1 MTDFLSNFFLIVLGA
16 TTGGI
21 LVSLFVIIQIKRHFF
36 RPKLY
41 FKNVQIVPTKGD
53 VSGDKFKWGGLIFT
67 GDLCNDSD
75 YWAYNVRIKDLY
87 AEFLPNARVKLL
99 DKTPLRL
106 ATDLPRTDNYKYF
119 QANTQLQNIKPGDKI
134 KTSIRILTKKEISL
148 SDYKQLIKELK
159 MIHIRTSVAYENSS
173 GHKVGTY
180 FWLDFQYARF
190 INFFGKGLNSGNFL
204 KNGQNEPNGTIK
216 IKSKII
222 EIEAEPF

>member
-1 MTDFLSNFFLIVLGA
+1 MADFIGNFFLIIIGA
-16 TTGGI
+16 FTGGA
-21 LVSLFVIIQIKRHFF
+21 LAGVIVIFQIKKHFF

-41 FKNVQIVPTKGD
+41 FKNVQIVPSKGD
-53 VSGDKFKWGGLIFT
+53 ITEDKFKWGGLIFT

-87 AEFLPNARVKLL
+87 AEFLPKTRVKLL

-106 ATDLPRTDNYKYF
+106 ATDLPRVDNYKYF
-119 QANTQLQNIKPGDKI
+119 QANTQLQNIKPGGKI
-134 KTSIRILTKKEISL
+134 SSSIRILTKKEISL
-148 SDYKQLIKELK
+148 KDYKQLIKELK
-159 MIHIRTSVAYENSS
+159 MIHIRTRLIYENSA

-190 INFFGKGLNSGNFL
+190 INFFGKGLVNNNIW
-204 KNGQNEPNGTIK
+204 KNGQNEPNGKII